1 MAGAELVTMVEVD
14 DGCRLWTS
22 ASGDGEALVCCH
34 GGPGLW
40 DMFGDFGG
48 LLGDLATVHRWD
60 QRGCGRSER
69 RGPYS
74 LATSVADL
82 DAVRRRLGLDRIA
95 LLGHSWGA
103 QLALR
108 YALDHPAR
116 VSGLVYLS
124 GVGLGWAWRRDFERA
139 FRERLGA
146 GRARFEALRKLK
158 AERGRT
164 DAEELEAAVLQWSV
178 EFVDPGR
185 ATELAERMATPWFV
199 INEECN
205 RTIND
210 ELKREWREPDLEAA
224 CRALEVPT
232 LILDGAEDIRPRWA
246 VDSLERALP
255 RVTRVR
261 IDGAGHLPWMEAP
274 DPFRAAIQGFLSR
287 VD

>member
-1 MAGAELVTMVEVD
+1 MVEAD

-22 ASGDGEALVCCH
+22 ASGAGAPLVCCH

-40 DMFGDFGG
+40 DMFGDFGR
-48 LLGDLATVHRWD
+48 LLGEFATIHRWD

-74 LATSVADL
+74 LATCVADL
-82 DAVRRRLGLDRIA
+82 DAVRRGLGLERMA

-108 YALDHPAR
+108 YALDHPER
-116 VSGLVYLS
+116 VTRLVYLS
-124 GVGLGWAWRRDFERA
+124 GVGLGWAWRPDFERA
-139 FRERLGA
+139 SRERLA
-146 GRARFEALRKLK
+146 PRRPRFEALRKPN
-158 AERGRT
+158 AERLYT
-164 DAEELEAAVLQWSV
+164 EAEEREAAVLQWSA

-185 ATELAERMATPWFV
+185 ATELAARMATPWFA
-199 INEECN
+199 INQECN

-210 ELKREWREPDLEAA
+210 ELKREWREPELEAA
-224 CRALEVPT
+224 CRELQVPT

-261 IDGAGHLPWMEAP
+261 IEGAGHLPWMEAP
-274 DPFRAAIQGFLSR
+274 DRFRAAIRRFLAP
-287 VD
+287 VA

>member
-1 MAGAELVTMVEVD
+1 MVEAD

-22 ASGDGEALVCCH
+22 TSGEGAPLLCCH

-82 DAVRRRLGLDRIA
+82 DAVRRGLGLDRVV

-116 VSGLVYLS
+116 VTGLVYLS
-124 GVGLGWAWRRDFERA
+124 GVGLGWAWRPDFERA
-139 FRERLGA
+139 SRERLGTR
-146 GRARFEALRKLK
+146 RARLDELRRPRD
-158 AERGRT
+158 EHERT
-164 DAEELEAAVLQWSV
+164 DAEEREAAVLQWSV
-178 EFVDPGR
+178 EFVDPSR
-185 ATELAERMATPWFV
+185 ATELAERMATPWFP
-199 INEECN
+199 INQECN
-205 RTIND
+205 QTIND
-210 ELKREWREPDLEAA
+210 ELKLSWREPELEAA
-224 CRALEVPT
+224 CRKLQVPT
-232 LILDGAEDIRPRWA
+232 LILDGVEDVRPRWA

-255 RVTRVR
+255 HVTRVR

-274 DPFRAAIQGFLSR
+274 DSFRAAIREFVAGL
-287 VD
+287 D